1 MIRPGSK
8 VRILSPSYVAGQLGT
23 VLSAET
29 DDTGTI
35 TGYWIVSVD
44 DLDILLALLPA
55 EMDVL

>member
-8 VRILSPSYVAGQLGT
+8 VRILRPQYVAGRLGT

-29 DDTGTI
+29 DSQGVT

-44 DLDILLALLPA
+44 DLDVLVALLPE
-55 EMDVL
+55 EMSAL